1 MSLTIIRERAKL
13 NIQSDQWNSDQE
25 IKSEF
30 PLPQGVR
37 VKNNELVGLLT
48 NLEVGCKRGKYNKL
62 VGLLTNLEVG
72 CKKCYQ

>member
-1 MSLTIIRERAKL
+1 MELSNYNRYNNDKDKSLTILRERAKL

-30 PLPQGVR
+30 PLPQGTR
-37 VKNNELVGLLT
+37 VKYNELVGLLP
-48 NLEVGCKRGKYNKL
+48 
-62 VGLLTNLEVG
+62 NLEVG